1 MTSIGNYAFSGC
13 SELTSITIPNSVT
26 NIGTKAF
33 YNCKSL
39 KKFVVPKIKGYN
51 GFMNKALPNSLEK
64 IGESA
69 FEGCS
74 RLKKIIIPKAAEIS
88 RKAFDFGVKIIRK

>member
-1 MTSIGNYAFSGC
+1 
-13 SELTSITIPNSVT
+13 
-26 NIGTKAF
+26 
-33 YNCKSL
+33 
-39 KKFVVPKIKGYN
+39 
-51 GFMNKALPNSLEK
+51 MNKALPNSLEK